1 MFLIKFSSIQGLELW
16 CLAPLSTIFRLY
28 CGIQFYWLR
37 KPEHL
42 QKTTD
47 LPQVTDKLYHI
58 VLYTS
63 PWALFAL
70 TTLVVIGTDCIG
82 SYKSNYHTIT
92 TTTAPQNFS
101 CLLITSWQ
109 GVLDTTSS
117 IYVIKFVSNLRQI
130 SDFLRILGFPPPIKL
145 TATILLKVALN
156 FINLNHFFLIHV
168 TSSLG
173 IVQTNLMQE

>member
-1 MFLIKFSSIQGLELW
+1 MAFSFIGW
-16 CLAPLSTIFRLY
+16 GNRNTC
-28 CGIQFYWLR
+28 R
-37 KPEHL
+37 KPQTCRKSLTNFITQCCIE
-42 QKTTD
+42 
-47 LPQVTDKLYHI
+47 
-58 VLYTS
+58 YTS
-63 PWALFAL
+63 PWAGFEL

-117 IYVIKFVSNLRQI
+117 IYVIKFVSDLRQI
-130 SDFLRILGFPPPIKL
+130 GDFLRILGFPPTIKL